1 MAYITATRKDRAMSV
16 LPKGGSMKTP
26 WRRRLTSWRKHA
38 LYGGAAMLG
47 VGLAALTTRGHES
60 EAESF
65 AQHYASSQEQGD
77 RAARIIRADE
87 RRDLP
92 GPRSPA
98 FYGHRYSH
106 VLPRG
111 AYEAAMRHG
120 TPQQAAAGFVP

>member
-1 MAYITATRKDRAMSV
+1 MSV
-16 LPKGGSMKTP
+16 LPKGGRMKTP
-26 WRRRLTSWRKHA
+26 WRRRLTNWRKHA
-38 LYGGAAMLG
+38 LYGGAAVLG

-65 AQHYASSQEQGD
+65 AQHYASSPEQGD
-77 RAARIIRADE
+77 RAAQILRADA

-92 GPRSPA
+92 GARSPA

-120 TPQQAAAGFVP
+120 TGAQQAAAGFVP